1 MWNVSEQCWRVGVY
15 AKKQHLV
22 MTFVVKS
29 KRQILMLRVRHE
41 VGGGTQGTR
50 YMRHESTY
58 GARYVDHEST

>member
-1 MWNVSEQCWRVGVY
+1 MY
-15 AKKQHLV
+15 AKKQHLG

-41 VGGGTQGTR
+41 AGGGTQGTR